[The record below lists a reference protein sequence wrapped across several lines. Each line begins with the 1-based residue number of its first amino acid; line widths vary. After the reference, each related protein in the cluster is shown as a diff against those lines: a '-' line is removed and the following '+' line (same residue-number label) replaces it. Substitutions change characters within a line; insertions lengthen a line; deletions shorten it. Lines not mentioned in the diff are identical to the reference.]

1 MNDPLPAFFPFV
13 LLKHLFTFYKKNYMK
28 KTIPIILDF
37 FIKVD
42 TEIRS
47 PGIVIPIGAT
57 SISFSDH
64 SPFRYTFGGSYKS
77 SLNNVFINGGC
88 SYHGTVV
95 GSGITS
101 SGTDFIDVKWT
112 VATSSGSSWGG
123 GSSAASVSGTSKN
136 ICSNNTASGWL
147 TPITIQ

>member
-1 MNDPLPAFFPFV
+1 
-13 LLKHLFTFYKKNYMK
+13 MK